1 MVTYS
6 WVLSRIKCCELNGTF
21 LSVDSF
27 LGLPFNISST
37 SLLLC
42 IIAKLTNKNPGK
54 VTLTLGDCHIY
65 ENHKEQVERQLGRL
79 PFEFPKL
86 NIPDFKSLEEV
97 ENSKLEDYVIENYKH
112 HKGIKAKMIA

>member
-42 IIAKLTNKNPGK
+42 IIAKLTNKIPGR

-65 ENHKEQVERQLGRL
+65 ENHIEQVKRQLGRL
-79 PFEFPKL
+79 PFEFPQLK
-86 NIPDFKSLEEV
+86 IPDFKTLEEV
-97 ENSKLEDYVIENYKH
+97 ENSKLEDYVIEDYVC
-112 HKGIKAKMIA
+112 HKGIKAEMVA

>member
-6 WVLSRIKCCELNGTF
+6 WVSSRIKCCELNGTF

-37 SLLLC
+37 ALLLC
-42 IIAKLTNKNPGK
+42 IISKVTGKKPGR

-65 ENHKEQVERQLGRL
+65 ENHKEQVERQLKRL
-79 PFEFPKL
+79 PYKFPNL
-86 NIPDFKSLEEV
+86 IIPDFTTIEQV
-97 ENSKLEDYVIENYKH
+97 ENSKLEDYLINDYIC
-112 HKGIKAKMIA
+112 HKGIKADMVA